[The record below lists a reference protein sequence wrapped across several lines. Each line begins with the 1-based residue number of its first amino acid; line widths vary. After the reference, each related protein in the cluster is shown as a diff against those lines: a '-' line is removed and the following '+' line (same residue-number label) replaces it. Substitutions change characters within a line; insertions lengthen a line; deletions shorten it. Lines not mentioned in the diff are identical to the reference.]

1 MSLDHN
7 LFTLNFKPHEADATV
22 TDLVDGAGVLQYQK
36 QRVPGDAGEYR
47 MNIYSECLIFWLFF
61 FTLYLL

>member
-22 TDLVDGAGVLQYQK
+22 TDLVDGAGMLQYQK

-47 MNIYSECLIFWLFF
+47 MNVYGVHLVL
-61 FTLYLL
+61 